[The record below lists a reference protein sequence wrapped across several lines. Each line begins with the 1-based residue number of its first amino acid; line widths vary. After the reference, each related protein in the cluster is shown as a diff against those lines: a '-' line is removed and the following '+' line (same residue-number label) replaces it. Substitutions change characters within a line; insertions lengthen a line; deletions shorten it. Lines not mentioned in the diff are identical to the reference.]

1 MKFGKRIQEESEGIQ
16 LAPLID
22 IVFLML
28 VFFMMTAVFTTLE
41 SEVDIQL
48 PTASSA
54 VPLERSQGEIY
65 VNIKADGT
73 IVLNDRELSIPEL
86 QDVLNRVAEN
96 APGASIII
104 RGDRETALQHAIAIL
119 NCCRN
124 ADIQNVSFA
133 ALTEEPGNGTT

>member
-1 MKFGKRIQEESEGIQ
+1 MKFGKPAYESEDTIQ

-22 IVFLML
+22 IVFLTL
-28 VFFMMTAVFTTLE
+28 VFFMTTAVYTSLE
-41 SEVDIQL
+41 SEIDIAL

-54 VPLERSQGEIY
+54 VTSERTRGEIII
-65 VNIKADGT
+65 NLRNDGQ
-73 IVLNDRELSIPEL
+73 IVLNNRELSIPEL

-96 APGASIII
+96 FPGGAVIV
-104 RGDRETALQHAIAIL
+104 RGDRDANLGRAIAIL

-133 ALTEEPGNGTT
+133 ALTEEIEGAQ

>member
-1 MKFGKRIQEESEGIQ
+1 MKFGKPAHESEDTIQ

-22 IVFLML
+22 IVFLTL
-28 VFFMMTAVFTTLE
+28 VFFMTTAVYTSLE
-41 SEVDIQL
+41 SEIDIAL

-54 VPLERSQGEIY
+54 VTSERTRGEIII
-65 VNIKADGT
+65 NLRNDGQ
-73 IVLNDRELSIPEL
+73 IVLNNRELSIPEL

-96 APGASIII
+96 FPGGAVIV
-104 RGDRETALQHAIAIL
+104 RGDRDANLGRAIAIL

-133 ALTEEPGNGTT
+133 ALTEEIEGAR